1 MNLANKKRN
10 APAPPPGTIY
20 GTLPHGVRYQQ
31 NYDLSDLYNTPGQN
45 NDTYST
51 LPHLRGDRNSAK
63 NPIQFDNKNYDRF
76 EPLMQQGSSK
86 TNDMMNA
93 SKTSHKRS
101 PSSDSITRSIQM
113 GEFILI
119 LFKKKKSSNNLY
131 LLIYKSLSAGA
142 KLVLPTGEIPQ
153 LKPVDKNSFSRPRLP
168 PPNRPNSGKNE
179 CHLNLE

>member
-119 LFKKKKSSNNLY
+119 LFKKKNLRI
-131 LLIYKSLSAGA
+131 IY
-142 KLVLPTGEIPQ
+142 IY
-153 LKPVDKNSFSRPRLP
+153 
-168 PPNRPNSGKNE
+168 
-179 CHLNLE
+179 